1 MPWRRRNSLSLSKTW
16 KVARLVSAISSSPR
30 KICLALS
37 RDGAAVGAVADAPPV
52 MAKDTPAAPNAK
64 AALLA
69 VRFVARFA
77 LAIVESPGPGCPA
90 AILGPAGAYLSC
102 GSGCRGDTTTWV
114 FPPSLGASLQKSER
128 LERFE
133 RYASRQAGARRH
145 VTAST
150 SRFVGRGVEGA
161 WVTAE
166 GLRCKEQL
174 ARAKSITL
182 RLFPESRA
190 PKIRRLSSDSLIV
203 AHRKLSSS
211 R

>member
-1 MPWRRRNSLSLSKTW
+1 MPWRRRDSLSLSKTW

-37 RDGAAVGAVADAPPV
+37 CDGAAVGAVADAPPV

-114 FPPSLGASLQKSER
+114 FPPSLGASLQSPSDWN
-128 LERFE
+128 
-133 RYASRQAGARRH
+133 ASSAMLHGKRGRAA
-145 VTAST
+145 T
-150 SRFVGRGVEGA
+150 SQPPPLDLLGEGWRGHG
-161 WVTAE
+161 
-166 GLRCKEQL
+166 
-174 ARAKSITL
+174 
-182 RLFPESRA
+182 
-190 PKIRRLSSDSLIV
+190 
-203 AHRKLSSS
+203 
-211 R
+211 